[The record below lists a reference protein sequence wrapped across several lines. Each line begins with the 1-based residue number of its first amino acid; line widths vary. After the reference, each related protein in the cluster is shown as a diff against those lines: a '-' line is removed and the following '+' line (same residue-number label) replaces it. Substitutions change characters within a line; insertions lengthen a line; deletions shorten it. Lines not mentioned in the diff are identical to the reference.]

1 MSGVQATLGSDIA
14 VKKAL
19 EQFRQQLMP
28 VLTVDLKTE
37 FLKDVKDSIGEQL
50 RQELRKEMKQL
61 SSKVAK
67 DVASTS
73 ENLNNILSEQV
84 KKIEQT
90 SKDIQ
95 TSSTAKKPAF
105 VKAPVKSNKRKSVTV
120 MKQGFGRKPTYRQLD
135 DSSFAENSEERPS
148 GPTAEVPQRSLLDS
162 PRQVEMSQGE
172 NVLKSNEPVLETAAQ
187 VAIDSVLTTEA
198 FDIGMALVI
207 LTGAIMMGVSL
218 QFGIDGYMYP
228 FDVFSAVLFTLELMA
243 RFYCYRLKFFKM
255 EGFEWNVFDL
265 CIVICQIVAVLSQT
279 SSATTGLKSLR
290 GLRGLR
296 AIRSLRVL
304 RSLRLLRFVEEFRG
318 VVTSMTASLKSTIG
332 VLLLFTFGLYFG
344 NLTTAM
350 LTLYESVTGGLDW
363 SLFMGIFLEE
373 GNYILAFA
381 YCSFIALCIFVLLNV
396 LSAIFIGH
404 ALLGFHDDQD
414 AMIVKDIDMLFLKG
428 DLTSGDITWDEFQG
442 MLGVR
447 EMVNLFKALNIDVSE
462 ARQLYRL
469 LDTENVGVVDYQE
482 FINGCLR
489 LRGPAKS
496 LELIQFMKDSSQ
508 MNTWTE
514 KKLNAITG
522 DVQGLRLGLLQVS
535 QQMSALTPQVE
546 EEGVLDE
553 GTVE

>member
-1 MSGVQATLGSDIA
+1 
-14 VKKAL
+14 
-19 EQFRQQLMP
+19 
-28 VLTVDLKTE
+28 
-37 FLKDVKDSIGEQL
+37 
-50 RQELRKEMKQL
+50 
-61 SSKVAK
+61 
-67 DVASTS
+67 
-73 ENLNNILSEQV
+73 
-84 KKIEQT
+84 
-90 SKDIQ
+90 
-95 TSSTAKKPAF
+95 
-105 VKAPVKSNKRKSVTV
+105 
-120 MKQGFGRKPTYRQLD
+120 
-135 DSSFAENSEERPS
+135 
-148 GPTAEVPQRSLLDS
+148 
-162 PRQVEMSQGE
+162 
-172 NVLKSNEPVLETAAQ
+172 
-187 VAIDSVLTTEA
+187 
-198 FDIGMALVI
+198 
-207 LTGAIMMGVSL
+207 
-218 QFGIDGYMYP
+218 
-228 FDVFSAVLFTLELMA
+228 
-243 RFYCYRLKFFKM
+243 
-255 EGFEWNVFDL
+255 
-265 CIVICQIVAVLSQT
+265 
-279 SSATTGLKSLR
+279 
-290 GLRGLR
+290 
-296 AIRSLRVL
+296 
-304 RSLRLLRFVEEFRG
+304 
-318 VVTSMTASLKSTIG
+318 
-332 VLLLFTFGLYFG
+332 
-344 NLTTAM
+344 M

>member
-318 VVTSMTASLKSTIG
+318 VVTDS
-332 VLLLFTFGLYFG
+332 YF
-344 NLTTAM
+344 
-350 LTLYESVTGGLDW
+350 
-363 SLFMGIFLEE
+363 
-373 GNYILAFA
+373 IL
-381 YCSFIALCIFVLLNV
+381 
-396 LSAIFIGH
+396 
-404 ALLGFHDDQD
+404 
-414 AMIVKDIDMLFLKG
+414 G
-428 DLTSGDITWDEFQG
+428 D
-442 MLGVR
+442 
-447 EMVNLFKALNIDVSE
+447 
-462 ARQLYRL
+462 
-469 LDTENVGVVDYQE
+469 
-482 FINGCLR
+482 
-489 LRGPAKS
+489 
-496 LELIQFMKDSSQ
+496 
-508 MNTWTE
+508 
-514 KKLNAITG
+514 
-522 DVQGLRLGLLQVS
+522 
-535 QQMSALTPQVE
+535 
-546 EEGVLDE
+546 
-553 GTVE
+553 TVA

>member
-207 LTGAIMMGVSL
+207 LTGAIMMGV
-218 QFGIDGYMYP
+218 
-228 FDVFSAVLFTLELMA
+228 
-243 RFYCYRLKFFKM
+243 
-255 EGFEWNVFDL
+255 
-265 CIVICQIVAVLSQT
+265 LSQT

-332 VLLLFTFGLYFG
+332 VLLLFTFGLYLFG
-344 NLTTAM
+344 ACLAS
-350 LTLYESVTGGLDW
+350 EV
-363 SLFMGIFLEE
+363 LEQRR
-373 GNYILAFA
+373 
-381 YCSFIALCIFVLLNV
+381 S
-396 LSAIFIGH
+396 
-404 ALLGFHDDQD
+404 
-414 AMIVKDIDMLFLKG
+414 
-428 DLTSGDITWDEFQG
+428 QG
-442 MLGVR
+442 
-447 EMVNLFKALNIDVSE
+447 EDHVNPELMPPSRKVEPQTVGE
-462 ARQLYRL
+462 A
-469 LDTENVGVVDYQE
+469 TCGKVV
-482 FINGCLR
+482 
-489 LRGPAKS
+489 
-496 LELIQFMKDSSQ
+496 
-508 MNTWTE
+508 
-514 KKLNAITG
+514 
-522 DVQGLRLGLLQVS
+522 
-535 QQMSALTPQVE
+535 
-546 EEGVLDE
+546 
-553 GTVE
+553 